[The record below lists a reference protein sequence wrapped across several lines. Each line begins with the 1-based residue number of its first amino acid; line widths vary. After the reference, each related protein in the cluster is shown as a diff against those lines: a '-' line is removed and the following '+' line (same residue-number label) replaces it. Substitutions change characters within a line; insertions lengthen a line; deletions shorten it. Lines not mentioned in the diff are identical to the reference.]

1 MKRVLCMLDSKSTLI
16 VIGLRNYQ
24 SPEQLV
30 NGEIVDVLKLQNVI
44 AHGNKGNSIHHC
56 QPRFWDLL
64 ENCERNFTQS
74 TDRTIAERIAFV
86 TVFS

>member
-1 MKRVLCMLDSKSTLI
+1 MVDPKSTLI

-56 QPRFWDLL
+56 QPRFWGPLGKL
-64 ENCERNFTQS
+64 RTKF
-74 TDRTIAERIAFV
+74 RTIN
-86 TVFS
+86 